1 MIPRAASLDQAAVDS
16 HVTMGGEQGGLKWKL
31 RERYS
36 LKLWET
42 EAPCVG
48 ALPERGRGRPPPPW
62 QRTQPTQEGSR
73 SQQTCAWELTGLA
86 MGCMPDASKLPKIA

>member
-1 MIPRAASLDQAAVDS
+1 MIPRAASLDQAAVDL

-48 ALPERGRGRPPPPW
+48 ALPEWGQGRPPPPW
-62 QRTQPTQEGSR
+62 QRTQPRRAAGVSR
-73 SQQTCAWELTGLA
+73 HVLRS
-86 MGCMPDASKLPKIA
+86 